1 MDKNK
6 ELENLYNHYQIQIK
20 INMKDNFQKIKKMD
34 LVYIFKMVI
43 NMWGNLN
50 KTKEMELDK

>member
-1 MDKNK
+1 
-6 ELENLYNHYQIQIK
+6 
-20 INMKDNFQKIKKMD
+20 MKVNFQKIKKMD